1 MCCNNQQPESNRI
14 PTIINDLIMKK
25 ILLLGS
31 FVLVLHLLMS
41 CAENNNRKE
50 RESRFNYLQYGR
62 LTDPQ
67 ENEYLLQE
75 LPDNLEEMCDIA
87 NVQSVHH
94 TMMSQWKIPRS
105 EWKVAR
111 ANHDIKDILDTL
123 KVKGDG
129 SLSTNRKLEDRIFG
143 ACTKESI
150 FSTSML
156 RAKGIPARIRVG
168 YFTNLYSGDK
178 ALEFWRNV
186 NNFSNTTPMDSV
198 QFDEYTLYM
207 KRVNKSIEHWVTE
220 YWDKDKEVWRVLDIR
235 PEYVRAYGIDVDYH
249 MPDQY
254 YEFAYEAWQKINDP
268 DFENDAYSEGDLDG
282 RSHIRYQM
290 LLDFYSL
297 LNHDIPGVF
306 DDDGNYIG
314 KNEDN
319 EEITFLRK
327 KYEELTEKEILE
339 LDALSALLASDP
351 DIDKLLDFY
360 YNAPTLKMNSIENDT
375 YSYVFADM
383 QEN

>member
-1 MCCNNQQPESNRI
+1 
-14 PTIINDLIMKK
+14 MKK